1 MSRYLSIG
9 SRLTGWNAVKS
20 RAQQLKLDLT
30 DEEIKDA
37 TAKVKAMA
45 DLRDQSMED
54 VDSILRV
61 YHSGLQEGHDVTK
74 PAVFQQLL
82 EQHKAAAAPSA

>member
-20 RAQQLKLDLT
+20 RAQQLELEMT
-30 DEEIKDA
+30 DDQIKDA

-45 DLRDQSMED
+45 DVRDQSMED

-61 YHSGLQEGHDVTK
+61 YHRGLKGGHDVTE
-74 PAVFQQLL
+74 PAVFKQLL
-82 EQHKAAAAPSA
+82 EQHKAAATTA